1 MVRPLP
7 VLKSAEMMILA
18 LDTSSKYCSM
28 ALLQDSAVLASTS
41 GIREEPYASRVFSDL
56 GQILRQTGAQL
67 EQIELFAVA
76 RGPGSFTGLR
86 VGLAAVKGWAEVCS
100 RPIAAVSVLEAIAAQ
115 ASESAPLVVAVVDAR
130 GGQVFGG
137 IYRRDKSGSR
147 LELQGEELIAPQ
159 SEMYDIVSR
168 QCGRET
174 PVFVTTTAE
183 AVRAAFSASLYAHAE
198 LSEVPAELAPLIGR
212 LGWQQSRRGELVD
225 ALQLEANYVRRSD
238 AEVKWRG

>member
-1 MVRPLP
+1 
-7 VLKSAEMMILA
+7 MMILA
-18 LDTSSKYCSM
+18 LDTSGKYCSM
-28 ALLQDSAVLASTS
+28 ALLRDSEVLASTR

-56 GQILRQTGAQL
+56 GQILRQTGVQL

-86 VGLAAVKGWAEVCS
+86 VGLAAVKGWAEVWS

-115 ASESAPLVVAVVDAR
+115 ASESAQLVVAVVDAR

-137 IYRRDKSGSR
+137 VYRRDKSGSR
-147 LELQGEELIAPQ
+147 LALQGEEMIAPQ
-159 SEMYDIVSR
+159 SEMFDIISQ
-168 QCGRET
+168 QCGQET
-174 PVFVTTTAE
+174 PVFVTTTAD
-183 AVRAAFSASLYAHAE
+183 AVRAAFSASAYANAE
-198 LSEVPAELAPLIGR
+198 LSEVSAELAPLIGR
-212 LGWQQSRRGELVD
+212 LGLEQSRRGELVD